1 MRIDIGKYKKKR
13 RVKIRIDGYD
23 TWSADH
29 TLALII
35 YPLLKK
41 LKKQKQGAPFVDD
54 EDVPLELQSVK
65 AAPKKN
71 EYDTDEFWFKRWDWV
86 MDEMIWTFRQLSR
99 AEEKDFWIVHPELD
113 LKKYPEDKGKKVIPV
128 RWKVEGVYDEEA
140 SVKYELR
147 IKNGL
152 RLFGKYYRGLW
163 T

>member
-1 MRIDIGKYKKKR
+1 MKVSIGKYRKNRK
-13 RVKIRIDGYD
+13 VEVRIDDWD

-29 TLALII
+29 TLAIII

-41 LKKQKQGAPFVDD
+41 LAKKKQGAPRVDD
-54 EDVPLELQSVK
+54 DDVPSELRSVNAK
-65 AAPKKN
+65 PKKN

-86 MDEMIWTFRQLSR
+86 LGEMIWTFKQLSR
-99 AEEKDFWIVHPELD
+99 SEEKNFWIVEPVFD
-113 LKKYPEDKGKKVIPV
+113 WDNPVKKDRNTSTINKL
-128 RWKVEGVYDEEA
+128 VEGEYDEAAAAE
-140 SVKYELR
+140 YELR